1 MNNKIIFIDNT
12 ILNIIKLKQKFK
24 NEYDNMLDS
33 KYMYML
39 KYDDLYN
46 ILYKRRE
53 ADKNIMLLNILLL
66 KDKYIKLYVYD
77 NITKDIDILL
87 DNVKLDKLLN
97 KNFKYIRLY
106 YKIYNYKDYFY
117 YIFIFCIIYYIN
129 LILYF

>member
-24 NEYDNMLDS
+24 NEYDDMLDN